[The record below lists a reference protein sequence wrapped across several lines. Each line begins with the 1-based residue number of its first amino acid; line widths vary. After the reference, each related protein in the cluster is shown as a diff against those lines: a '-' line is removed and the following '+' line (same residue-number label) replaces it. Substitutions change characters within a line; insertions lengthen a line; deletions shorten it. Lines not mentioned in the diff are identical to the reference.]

1 MICSRLHRQALAR
14 DFSPAQQACLSSA
27 TMVAFMIASIM
38 PRPIGSIVRASMVSI
53 IRTGSIVRAAGNN
66 NPRTVCVWRTINIG
80 RIIGRIGRRRVDRH
94 RPGYAYAYSHGNT
107 TRPTVLGQKTCCH
120 RKQYRND
127 D

>member
-1 MICSRLHRQALAR
+1 MISARLHRQALAR

-27 TMVAFMIASIM
+27 TMVAFMIVSIM
-38 PRPIGSIVRASMVSI
+38 PRPIGSIVRTSMV
-53 IRTGSIVRAAGNN
+53 SIVRAAGNN

-80 RIIGRIGRRRVDRH
+80 GIIGRIGRRRVDRH